1 MGVDPRREVEPGR
14 IVAAPTGLGRREV
27 AAMLHRSRS
36 RLTLR
41 LIGLGLALCLGPVL
55 GAGTAAAAPRFVSIN
70 LCTDQLLLSL
80 ADPDQILGLSPYA
93 RDAVRSW
100 AAERAADFPIL
111 SGTAEEIIVLRPDI
125 VLAGRFTKRATR
137 ELVRAQG
144 FRIVEFDAP
153 RSIEQAKAQI
163 GQAGA
168 LVGRPER
175 AQAAIA
181 RIDAAIARARGAATS
196 RSISVL
202 PLQRRGWISG
212 GETLMTSLLGVVGL
226 TNAGAEFSR
235 GFGRQVTLEAIV
247 RLKPDLLLVS
257 QAGETAEDQGSALL
271 QHPALKRLYSGG
283 DRLTVPE
290 RLTVCGGPMLAE
302 AIDLLAAAIERR

>member
-1 MGVDPRREVEPGR
+1 M
-14 IVAAPTGLGRREV
+14 
-27 AAMLHRSRS
+27 
-36 RLTLR
+36 
-41 LIGLGLALCLGPVL
+41 
-55 GAGTAAAAPRFVSIN
+55 SIN

-100 AAERAADFPIL
+100 AAERAADYPIL

-137 ELVRAQG
+137 ELVRAQK

-163 GQAGA
+163 GQAGT
-168 LVGRPER
+168 LVGHPER

-181 RIDAAIARARGAATS
+181 RIDAAIARARGAAAS
-196 RSISVL
+196 RAISVL

-212 GETLMTSLLGVVGL
+212 GDTLMTSLLGVVGL
-226 TNAGAEFSR
+226 TNAGAELSR

-247 RLKPDLLLVS
+247 RLKPDVLLVS

-271 QHPALKRLYSGG
+271 QHPALERLYSRG